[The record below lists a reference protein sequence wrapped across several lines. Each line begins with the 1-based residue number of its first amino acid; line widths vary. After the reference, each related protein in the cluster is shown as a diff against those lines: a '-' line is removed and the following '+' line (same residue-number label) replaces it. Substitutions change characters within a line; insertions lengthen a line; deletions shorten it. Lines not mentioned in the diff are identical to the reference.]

1 MKYKKENLIKL
12 LKLVEEISKQ
22 PGNEWFLEGLQNKF
36 YEKTTVPNSGAESLE
51 AKINLIRNYLAIDLN
66 RVIDYSYFEEPTRE
80 SLFRDCIEMGR
91 YEKGTPS
98 HKIDFGEFCRYAHLQ
113 GEEMINY
120 FFNKISNQ
128 NINIVDQFI
137 QEKVAWYKPIKKPT
151 EIHHISY
158 TAKLLAFKSISQ
170 MSKKSID
177 VFWFL
182 NEYRNELSHRNSL
195 TTSSEDKD
203 LVLFEKSGFI
213 GTKVDVQQLDNKEKE
228 IYNRGKYVIT
238 KRNKDF
244 NLIYDPIEDL
254 KKQIIDSLSK
264 MKELPSSKSTLGNA
278 NPVLQEIKNK
288 LDHTK

>member
-1 MKYKKENLIKL
+1 MKYKKENLVKL

-22 PGNEWFLEGLQNKF
+22 PGNEWFLEDLQNKF
-36 YEKTTVPNSGAESLE
+36 SENTRVSDSGAESLE
-51 AKINLIRNYLAIDLN
+51 AKINLIRDYLSIDLN
-66 RVIDYSYFEEPTRE
+66 RVIDYSYFEEPVRE
-80 SLFRDCIEMGR
+80 SLFRDCVEMGR

-128 NINIVDQFI
+128 NINIVDHFI
-137 QEKVAWYKPIKKPT
+137 QEKVAGYKPTKKPT
-151 EIHHISY
+151 EIHHIFY
-158 TAKLLAFKSISQ
+158 THKLSGFKSISQ

-195 TTSSEDKD
+195 TTSLEDKD
-203 LVLFEKSGFI
+203 LVLYEKSGFI
-213 GTKVDVQQLDNKEKE
+213 GAQVDFQKLDYKQKK
-228 IYNRGKYVIT
+228 IYNRGKYIIT
-238 KRNKDF
+238 KRKKDF
-244 NLIYDPIEDL
+244 NLIYESIEDL
-254 KKQIIDSLSK
+254 KKQITESLSK

-288 LDHTK
+288 LDHGK

>member
-1 MKYKKENLIKL
+1 MKYKKENLFKL

-22 PGNEWFLEGLQNKF
+22 PGNESFLEGLQNKF
-36 YEKTTVPNSGAESLE
+36 SKKTSVPNLDTESLE
-51 AKINLIRNYLAIDLN
+51 AKINLIRDYLSIDLN
-66 RVIDYSYFEEPTRE
+66 RVIDYSYFEEPARE

-128 NINIVDQFI
+128 NIIIVDQFI
-137 QEKVAWYKPIKKPT
+137 QEKVAGYKPIKKPT
-151 EIHHISY
+151 EIHHIFY
-158 TAKLLAFKSISQ
+158 THKLSAFKSISQ

-195 TTSSEDKD
+195 TTLSEDKD
-203 LVLFEKSGFI
+203 LALFEKSGFI
-213 GTKVDVQQLDNKEKE
+213 GAQVDFQKLDYKQKE

-238 KRNKDF
+238 KRKNDF
-244 NLIYDPIEDL
+244 SLIYDSIEEL
-254 KKQIIDSLSK
+254 KKHIIDTLTK

-288 LDHTK
+288 LDHGK

>member
-1 MKYKKENLIKL
+1 MRYKRESLIKL

-22 PGNEWFLEGLQNKF
+22 PGNEWFLEWLQNSF
-36 YEKTTVPNSGAESLE
+36 SGKTGAPNSGAESLE
-51 AKINLIRNYLAIDLN
+51 SKINLIRDYLSIDLN
-66 RVIDYSYFEEPTRE
+66 RVIDYSYFEEPARE

-113 GEEMINY
+113 AEEMINY

-137 QEKVAWYKPIKKPT
+137 KENLAEYKPIKKPT
-151 EIHHISY
+151 EIHHIFY
-158 TAKLLAFKSISQ
+158 THKLSAFKLISQ
-170 MSKKSID
+170 MSKKTND
-177 VFWFL
+177 LFWFL

-203 LVLFEKSGFI
+203 LVLFEKAGFI
-213 GTKVDVQQLDNKEKE
+213 GAQVDFQKLDYEQKK
-228 IYNRGKYVIT
+228 IYNRGKYIIT
-238 KRNKDF
+238 KRKKDF
-244 NLIYDPIEDL
+244 NLIYDSIEDL
-254 KKQIIDSLSK
+254 KKHIIDCLSK

-288 LDHTK
+288 LDLSK

>member
-12 LKLVEEISKQ
+12 LKLVEEISRQ

-36 YEKTTVPNSGAESLE
+36 SENERLPNPGSETLE
-51 AKINLIRNYLAIDLN
+51 AKINLIRDYLSIDLN

-91 YEKGTPS
+91 YEKGAPS

-113 GEEMINY
+113 AEGMINY

-128 NINIVDQFI
+128 NINIVDRFI
-137 QEKVAWYKPIKKPT
+137 QGKVTTYKPTKNPT
-151 EIHHISY
+151 EIHHIFY
-158 TAKLLAFKSISQ
+158 THKLSAFKSISQ
-170 MSKKSID
+170 MSKKSVD

-203 LVLFEKSGFI
+203 LVLYEKSGFI
-213 GTKVDVQQLDNKEKE
+213 NAQVDFRKLDDKQKE

-238 KRNKDF
+238 KRKKDF
-244 NLIYDPIEDL
+244 NLIYDSIEDL
-254 KKQIIDSLSK
+254 KKQIIDSLFK
-264 MKELPSSKSTLGNA
+264 LKELPSSKTTFGNA
-278 NPVLQEIKNK
+278 NPLLQEIKNK
-288 LDHTK
+288 LDRNR

>member
-12 LKLVEEISKQ
+12 LRLVEEISKQ
-22 PGNEWFLEGLQNKF
+22 PGNKWFLERLQNKF
-36 YEKTTVPNSGAESLE
+36 SEKTSESNSGAESLE
-51 AKINLIRNYLAIDLN
+51 AKINLIRDYLAIDLN
-66 RVIDYSYFEEPTRE
+66 RVIDYLYFEEPARE

-91 YEKGTPS
+91 YEKGTPN

-128 NINIVDQFI
+128 NVNIVDQFI
-137 QEKVAWYKPIKKPT
+137 QEKVAGYKPTKKPT
-151 EIHHISY
+151 EIHHIFY
-158 TAKLLAFKSISQ
+158 THKLSAFKSISQ

-195 TTSSEDKD
+195 TNSSEDKD
-203 LVLFEKSGFI
+203 LVLFEKSGF
-213 GTKVDVQQLDNKEKE
+213 TVEQFDFNKLDNEQRK
-228 IYNRGKYVIT
+228 IYNRGKYIIT
-238 KRNKDF
+238 KRKKDF
-244 NLIYDPIEDL
+244 NLIYDSIEEL
-254 KKQIIDSLSK
+254 KKQIIELLSEK
-264 MKELPSSKSTLGNA
+264 KELPSSKSTLGNG

-288 LDHTK
+288 LNNNK